1 MWGATDRNGFNNG
14 FMHLMYGEGI
24 IHVTHRRC

>member
-14 FMHLMYGEGI
+14 FMQLMNGEGI
-24 IHVTHRRC
+24 IYVTHRRC